1 MHKSYRIRTTPG
13 VDKNINVTLEQDFD
27 LLEILSLKL
36 TQSEVYSRLCAD
48 FGVVVGRVLANGGYG
63 IPNAKVSIFIPLSD
77 EDDLDPVISELY
89 PYKETTDK
97 NELGYRYNLLSS
109 AKQNNCHT
117 PTGSFPTEE
126 EVLLDPLLL
135 EVYDKYYKFTVKTN
149 KSGDYMI
156 WGLPL
161 GVQKIHLSVDVGD
174 IGCHSMKPIDFIV
187 KGVSPDK
194 FKSYSEFKASSNL
207 DTLPQVI
214 IQEKSIEITPFWG
227 SKDLCNIGITR
238 VDFDLRDSG
247 VEIQPT
253 STLMGAIMSDDN
265 AASVNINGSVSRY
278 QGDMCSLTTGPGT
291 IEAVRF
297 TIFDRTDP
305 LTGLQDGK
313 PHLEFFNLEGTSKV
327 IDDGGT
333 FTVQVPMNL
342 DYIITNEFGDEII
355 SLDDS
360 VGIPT
365 RGKYRFRIGLDSSS
379 VGGRRK
385 AKYLVP
391 NIHEYNLGA
400 GSGTG
405 TPSAN
410 VHPCSYAFSDNID
423 DYCGTPV
430 GAWQTGVVA
439 TGKDYFY
446 EFYPDKVYTVAGFID
461 RWRRGHEGAGW
472 GGALFDRNRWRFLG
486 IKSINPAIESKCSD
500 ATNEIPSNDAFR
512 GGTYLFTIT
521 QFQTIAQGITI
532 FFTFFTIFF
541 VYYNAFTVY
550 MNDILTGL
558 ANIAAY
564 AAGTIVAGLAV
575 AVSSIINLALMI
587 IWTALQFVI
596 NNLNFIM
603 ISSVLNNT
611 RWNLPLVNYPEC
623 EPCSCGNFYVFKTPK
638 IIGFITDIVS
648 SIFNQDGEMSDE
660 EFETG
665 DDTVDVPD
673 CSGIVSLRN
682 NDPVIDQGWGQDDR
696 SSWMNQFG
704 KDEHGEPLAGRGCY
718 SFMVGN
724 GPSQIV
730 TTIFIFL
737 IVCTALSFI
746 PFTAALGWQ
755 AAYYGIMAAKIV
767 MMISLMTNLTRLF
780 FALNEWRVRRN
791 IYDGLCQ
798 GIPNGTLSNTWLRGS
813 LYLFNFKNN
822 RYMNQG
828 QPTEEYCDSLI
839 WKDSISYGGSL
850 PVSGGTYYYRSC
862 PTNMT
867 SQNALL
873 NALNGPF
880 NGFQKEVGTITESR
894 ILFPTTIIELG
905 PLTFCE
911 SNDCLECL
919 TGETE
924 CYLLEEI
931 RTSSHQDFS
940 EIIEHT
946 FNWKLN
952 KLDFWELQFTNIN
965 RWFGPS
971 PIWGGSGN
979 NRKNRLMDG
988 DITQLIAQNCEFGIA
1003 AFENP
1008 QENPTNPFYAI
1019 GTTSG
1024 VPFGFDLKDNAFNHV
1039 VERRSDFNL
1048 IQDNPSIRD
1057 CLLGPPAGHIK
1068 SQTIPFY
1075 RWHTAVGGY
1084 GNWNNNWDVR
1094 DIQLDYSQPG
1104 KWGVLATNPVYMGY
1118 TANTTTQNY
1127 RLSHFHQYYFGLRRG
1142 ASAYDNLRRRYLP
1155 VTDE

>member
-1 MHKSYRIRTTPG
+1 MQKSHRIRTTPG
-13 VDKNINVTLEQDFD
+13 VDQNINVTLEQDFD

-63 IPNAKVSIFIPLSD
+63 IPNAKVAIFIPLSD
-77 EDDLDPVISELY
+77 IDTADPLIAELY

-97 NELGYRYNLLSS
+97 NGLGYRYNLLSS
-109 AKQNNCHT
+109 AKQGNCHT
-117 PTGSFPTEE
+117 PTGSLPTEE
-126 EVLLDPLLL
+126 QFLLDPLLL

-253 STLMGAIMSDDN
+253 STLMGAIFSDDN
-265 AASVNINGSVSRY
+265 AASVNVNGAVSRY
-278 QGDMCSLTTGPGT
+278 QGEMCSLTTGPGT
-291 IEAVRF
+291 IESVRF
-297 TIFDRTDP
+297 TIFNRKDP
-305 LTGLQDGK
+305 VTGLEDGK
-313 PHLEFFNLEGTSKV
+313 PHLEYFNLEGTAKV
-327 IDDGGT
+327 IDSGGA

-379 VGGRRK
+379 VGGKRK

-391 NIHEYNLGA
+391 NIHEYNVA
-400 GSGTG
+400 GLSSTAD
-405 TPSAN
+405 PSSK
-410 VHPCSYAFSDNID
+410 VHGCSYAFSDNID
-423 DYCGTPV
+423 DYCGSPPA
-430 GAWQTGVVA
+430 AWQTGVVA

-446 EFYPDKVYTVAGFID
+446 EFYSDKVYTVSGFID
-461 RWRRGHEGAGW
+461 RWR
-472 GGALFDRNRWRFLG
+472 GGGNYNRWKFLG
-486 IKSINPAIESKCSD
+486 IKSINPSIESKCTD
-500 ATNEIPSNDAFR
+500 ATNEIPANDAFR
-512 GGTYLFTIT
+512 GGTYLFTVI
-521 QFQTIAQGITI
+521 QFQTIAQGVTI
-532 FFTFFTIFF
+532 FFSFFTVFF

-558 ANIAAY
+558 SQIASY
-564 AAGTIVAGLAV
+564 AAGTVVVGLAA
-575 AVSSIINLALMI
+575 AVSSIVNLALMI

-603 ISSVLNNT
+603 IQAVINNT

-623 EPCSCGNFYVFKTPK
+623 ESCSCGDFYTFKTPG
-638 IIGFITDIVS
+638 IVGFLTDIIAD
-648 SIFNQDGEMSDE
+648 IFNTGGEMADE
-660 EFETG
+660 AFETG
-665 DDTVDVPD
+665 DDTVDAPD
-673 CSGIVSLRN
+673 CSGVVSLRD
-682 NDPVIDQGWGQDDR
+682 NDPYVDQGWGFNDQ
-696 SSWMNQFG
+696 SSWMNQYG
-704 KDEHGEPLAGRGCY
+704 NSVLGESLKPRGCY
-718 SFMVGN
+718 SFMCGD
-724 GPSQIV
+724 GPSSV
-730 TTIFIFL
+730 VNTMFAYL
-737 IVCTALSFI
+737 VVCTALAFI
-746 PFTAALGWQ
+746 PFTAAVGWQ
-755 AAYYGIMAAKIV
+755 TAYYGIMAGKIV
-767 MMISLMTNLTRLF
+767 MMITLMTNLTRLF
-780 FALNEWRVRRN
+780 FAINEWRVRRN

-798 GIPNGTLSNTWLRGS
+798 GVPNGTLSNTWLRGS
-813 LYLFNFKNN
+813 LYHFNFKNN
-822 RYMNQG
+822 RYMSNG
-828 QPTEEYCDSLI
+828 LPTEEYCDSLI
-839 WKDSISYGGSL
+839 WKDPTL
-850 PVSGGTYYYRSC
+850 PVSGGTYYYRST
-862 PTNMT
+862 PAEMLSST
-867 SQNALL
+867 SLLTALD
-873 NALNGPF
+873 GPF
-880 NGFQKEVGTITESR
+880 DGFQKTNGGIVESR
-894 ILFPTTIIELG
+894 ILFPTTIVELG
-905 PLTFCE
+905 PLTFCAT
-911 SNDCLECL
+911 NDCLECL
-919 TGETE
+919 TGDTE

-952 KLDFWELQFTNIN
+952 KLDFWQLQFTNIN

-979 NRKNRLMDG
+979 NRKNRLLDG
-988 DITQLIAQNCEFGIA
+988 DITQLIAQNCEFGNA
-1003 AFENP
+1003 PFENP
-1008 QENPTNPFYAI
+1008 QENPSNPFYSI

-1024 VPFGFDLKDNAFNHV
+1024 VPYGFDLIGNAGNHV
-1039 VERRSDFNL
+1039 TERRSRFNL
-1048 IQDNPSIRD
+1048 IQNNPSLRD
-1057 CLLGPPAGHIK
+1057 CLLGPPEGYLK
-1068 SQTIPFY
+1068 SQTIPY
-1075 RWHTAVGGY
+1075 YQWKLPGTGGY
-1084 GNWNNNWDVR
+1084 GDWDNNWNVTQIFGDF
-1094 DIQLDYSQPG
+1094 SQPG
-1104 KWGVLATNPVYMGY
+1104 NFAVQGVDPIYMGF
-1118 TANTTTQNY
+1118 TANTSVNEY

>member
-1 MHKSYRIRTTPG
+1 MQKSYRIRTTPG

-63 IPNAKVSIFIPLSD
+63 IPNAKVAIFIPLSD
-77 EDDLDPVISELY
+77 IDDQDPVIAELY

-109 AKQNNCHT
+109 AKQSACHT
-117 PTGSFPTEE
+117 PTGSLPTEE
-126 EVLLDPLLL
+126 EFLLDPLLL

-194 FKSYSEFKASSNL
+194 FKSYSEFMASSNL

-238 VDFDLRDSG
+238 IDFDLRDSG

-265 AASVNINGSVSRY
+265 AASVSVNGGVSRY
-278 QGDMCSLTTGPGT
+278 QGEMCSLTTGPGT

-297 TIFDRTDP
+297 TIFNRINP
-305 LTGLQDGK
+305 ITGLEDGA
-313 PHLEFFNLEGTSKV
+313 PHLEYFNLEGTSKV
-327 IDDGGT
+327 IDDGGA

-342 DYIITNEFGDEII
+342 DYMITNEFGDEII

-379 VGGRRK
+379 VGGKRK

-391 NIHEYNLGA
+391 NIHEYNA
-400 GSGTG
+400 IPGSSTG

-410 VHPCSYAFSDNID
+410 VMPCSYAFSDNID
-423 DYCGTPV
+423 DYCGNTV
-430 GAWQTGVVA
+430 AWQNGVIA
-439 TGKDYFY
+439 LGQDYFY
-446 EFYPDKVYTVAGFID
+446 EFYPDKVYTVSGFID
-461 RWRRGHEGAGW
+461 RWRRGHGST
-472 GGALFDRNRWRFLG
+472 FDRNRWRFLG
-486 IKSINPAIESKCSD
+486 IKSINPAIEYKCSD
-500 ATNEIPSNDAFR
+500 ATNEIPANDAFR

-521 QFQTIAQGITI
+521 SFQTIAQGVTI
-532 FFTFFTIFF
+532 FFTFFTVFF
-541 VYYNAFTVY
+541 IYYNAFTVY
-550 MNDILTGL
+550 MNNILTGL
-558 ANIAAY
+558 AQIAGY
-564 AAGTIVAGLAV
+564 AAGSLFVGIGAAV
-575 AVSSIINLALMI
+575 ASIINLALMI
-587 IWTALQFVI
+587 IWTAAQFVI
-596 NNLNFIM
+596 NNLNFIL
-603 ISSVLNNT
+603 ISAVINNT

-623 EPCSCGNFYVFKTPK
+623 EPCSCGNFYVFKTPG
-638 IIGFITDIVS
+638 IVGFLTSVVNQLFS
-648 SIFNQDGEMSDE
+648 SGAGTMADE

-665 DDTVDVPD
+665 DDTVDSPD
-673 CSGIVSLRN
+673 CSGIVSLRD
-682 NDPVIDQGWGQDDR
+682 NDPVIDQGWGQNDR

-704 KDEHGEPLAGRGCY
+704 QDEHGEPLKPRGCY
-718 SFMVGN
+718 SFMCGN
-724 GPSQIV
+724 GPGDV
-730 TTIFIFL
+730 VNVIFIYL

-755 AAYYGIMAAKIV
+755 AAYYGIMVAKIV
-767 MMISLMTNLTRLF
+767 MMITLMTNLTRLF
-780 FALNEWRVRRN
+780 FAINEWRVRRN

-798 GIPNGTLSNTWLRGS
+798 GVPNGTLSNTWLRGS

-822 RYMNQG
+822 RYMNNG
-828 QPTEEYCDSLI
+828 VPTEEYCDSVV
-839 WKDSISYGGSL
+839 WKDPSL

-862 PTNMT
+862 PAN
-867 SQNALL
+867 QALQTTGL
-873 NALNGPF
+873 LPDGGPF
-880 NGFQKEVGTITESR
+880 DGFQKTISTGVESR
-894 ILFPTTIIELG
+894 VLFPTTIVELG
-905 PLTFCE
+905 PLTFCA

-919 TGETE
+919 TGDTE

-952 KLDFWELQFTNIN
+952 KLDFWELQFSNIN

-979 NRKNRLMDG
+979 GRRNRLMDG

-1008 QENPTNPFYAI
+1008 QENPLNPFYAI

-1024 VPFGFDLKDNAFNHV
+1024 IPYGFDLTDNAGNHV
-1039 VERRSDFNL
+1039 TERRSDFNL
-1048 IQDNPSIRD
+1048 VQTNPSLRD
-1057 CLLGPPAGHIK
+1057 CLLGPNTGFLK
-1068 SQTIPFY
+1068 SQVIPY
-1075 RWHTAVGGY
+1075 YKWSAVVGGY
-1084 GNWNNNWDVR
+1084 GNWDNEWDVNQIFAHR
-1094 DIQLDYSQPG
+1094 SQPG
-1104 KWGVLATNPVYMGY
+1104 VWNTQTTNPIFMSF
-1118 TANTTTQNY
+1118 TANTTQESY
-1127 RLSHFHQYYFGLRRG
+1127 RLSHFHHYYFGLRRG